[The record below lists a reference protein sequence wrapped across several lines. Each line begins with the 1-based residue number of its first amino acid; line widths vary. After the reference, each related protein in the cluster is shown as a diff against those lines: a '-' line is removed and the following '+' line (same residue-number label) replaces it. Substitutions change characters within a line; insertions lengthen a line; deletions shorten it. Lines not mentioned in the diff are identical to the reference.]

1 MTRNLH
7 IVIFVLLG
15 LSVLAACQREPMQ
28 ESHED
33 ALKAVKVSL
42 TMDIRGFGSDGVLT
56 KGDYEDVA
64 AAVRYN
70 YEKNVSNYGIFV
82 FDATDAFKVDDV
94 TTSPTYG
101 KYIFDPTKATRLSSG
116 EEAIAHKE
124 QLGVLSWRH
133 ELKLNEKYKSLA
145 VLVLANLG
153 TAAYTDSNIPGEG
166 KSLQEVANYFNN
178 TPIAIAY
185 QTDQSKYLSG
195 AVRLPMYGF
204 QVFGSWEGLS
214 GSASIAEKDAVE
226 LKYYSGMATP
236 LTVKGFRTQAELDNY
251 FATGA
256 VRAADRLA
264 LRFAMARLH
273 VSYEPASGQPAAPT
287 TPPTAGVAS
296 VEITGVR
303 LRNYDTYVRVLPPIF
318 SGLAEVNPF
327 TGVEAPL
334 SLNTTD
340 QISFVH
346 PSATD
351 ASWVAYVPEMKV
363 TGATNDPKLIVDV
376 TVTDKDG
383 NKVYYTFDR
392 DQITRKWKWKDASNV
407 EHDETRV
414 YKNTPWTEWLQM
426 QTYYTD
432 LLDTYPKKYPDGTKK
447 DVPLLTYYNLVR
459 NYSYEW
465 VAYGVEGMN
474 L

>member
-1 MTRNLH
+1 MRKFLH
-7 IVIFVLLG
+7 ISFVVLLG
-15 LSVLAACQREPMQ
+15 LSVLAGCRRADEPMPPVQ
-28 ESHED
+28 PEQVTD
-33 ALKAVKVSL
+33 GQVQVSL
-42 TMDIRGFGSDGVLT
+42 TLSLHGFGSDGVVT
-56 KGDYEDVA
+56 KGDYEDVETGL
-64 AAVRYN
+64 RYA
-70 YEKNVSNYGIFV
+70 YEKNVSDYGIFV
-82 FDATDAFKVDDV
+82 FDATEAFMDDG
-94 TTSPTYG
+94 SG
-101 KYIFDPTKATRLSSG
+101 KYIFDPTKAYRLSTA

-133 ELKLNEKYKSLA
+133 ELKLNTTYKSLA

-153 TAAYTDSNIPGEG
+153 VATYTDPSIPGQG
-166 KSLQEVANYFNN
+166 STLKAVADYFNN
-178 TPIAIAY
+178 TPIAVSY
-185 QTDQSKYLSG
+185 ETDQSKYLSG
-195 AVRLPMYGF
+195 AIRIPMYGF

-214 GSASIAEKDAVE
+214 IGATAAQKNAVE
-226 LKYYSGMATP
+226 LKYYSGIATP
-236 LTVKGFRTQAELDNY
+236 LTVKGFRTQTELENY
-251 FATGA
+251 FASGA

-273 VSYEPASGQPAAPT
+273 VRYEPGTGQPSA
-287 TPPTAGVAS
+287 TPASGVAS
-296 VEITGVR
+296 VEITSVR
-303 LRNYDTYVRVLPPIF
+303 LKNYDEYVRVLPPIF
-318 SGLAEVNPF
+318 SGLTEVSPF
-327 TGVEAPL
+327 TAVPTAL
-334 SLNTTD
+334 SLNTTGT
-340 QISFVH
+340 INFVH
-346 PSATD
+346 PSTTD
-351 ASWVAYVPEMKV
+351 VSWVAYVPEMKV

-426 QTYYTD
+426 QTYYTN

>member
-1 MTRNLH
+1 MRKFLH
-7 IVIFVLLG
+7 INFVALLG
-15 LSVLAACQREPMQ
+15 LSVLAGCRRADEPMPPVQ
-28 ESHED
+28 PEQITD
-33 ALKAVKVSL
+33 GQVQVSL
-42 TMDIRGFGSDGVLT
+42 TLSLHGFGSDGVVT
-56 KGDYEDVA
+56 KGDYEDVETGL
-64 AAVRYN
+64 RYA
-70 YEKNVSNYGIFV
+70 YEKNVSDYGIFV
-82 FDATDAFKVDDV
+82 FDATKAFMDDG
-94 TTSPTYG
+94 SG
-101 KYIFDPTKATRLSSG
+101 KYIFDPTKAYRLSTA

-133 ELKLNEKYKSLA
+133 ELKLNTTYKSLA

-153 TAAYTDSNIPGEG
+153 VATYTDPSIPGQG
-166 KSLQEVANYFNN
+166 STLKAVADYFNN
-178 TPIAIAY
+178 TPIAVSY
-185 QTDQSKYLSG
+185 ETDQSKYLSG
-195 AVRLPMYGF
+195 AIRIPMYGF

-214 GSASIAEKDAVE
+214 TGATAAQKNAVE
-226 LKYYSGMATP
+226 LKYYSGIATP
-236 LTVKGFRTQAELDNY
+236 LTVKGFRTQTELENY
-251 FATGA
+251 FASGA

-273 VSYEPASGQPAAPT
+273 VRYEPGTGQPSA
-287 TPPTAGVAS
+287 TPASGVAS
-296 VEITGVR
+296 VEITSVR
-303 LRNYDTYVRVLPPIF
+303 LKNYDEYVRVLPPIF
-318 SGLAEVNPF
+318 SGLTEVSPF
-327 TGVEAPL
+327 TAVPTAL
-334 SLNTTD
+334 SLNTTGT
-340 QISFVH
+340 INFVH
-346 PSATD
+346 PSTTD
-351 ASWVAYVPEMKV
+351 VSWVAYVPEMKV

-426 QTYYTD
+426 QTYYTN

>member
-1 MTRNLH
+1 MRKFLH
-7 IVIFVLLG
+7 ISFVVLLG
-15 LSVLAACQREPMQ
+15 LSVLAGCRRADEPVLPVQ
-28 ESHED
+28 PEQVTD
-33 ALKAVKVSL
+33 GQVQVSL
-42 TMDIRGFGSDGVLT
+42 TLSLHGFGSDGVVT
-56 KGDYEDVA
+56 KGDYEDVETGL
-64 AAVRYN
+64 RYA
-70 YEKNVSNYGIFV
+70 YEKNVSDYGIFV
-82 FDATDAFKVDDV
+82 FDATEAFMDDG
-94 TTSPTYG
+94 SG
-101 KYIFDPTKATRLSSG
+101 KYIFDPTKAYRLSTA

-133 ELKLNEKYKSLA
+133 ELKLNTTYKSLA

-153 TAAYTDSNIPGEG
+153 VATYTDPSIPGQG
-166 KSLQEVANYFNN
+166 RTLKAVADYFNN
-178 TPIAIAY
+178 TPIAVSY
-185 QTDQSKYLSG
+185 ETDQSKYLSG
-195 AVRLPMYGF
+195 AIRIPMYGF

-214 GSASIAEKDAVE
+214 IGATAAQKNAVE
-226 LKYYSGMATP
+226 LKYYSGIATP
-236 LTVKGFRTQAELDNY
+236 LTVKGFRTQTELENY
-251 FATGA
+251 FASGA

-273 VSYEPASGQPAAPT
+273 VRYEPGTGQPSA
-287 TPPTAGVAS
+287 TPASGVAS
-296 VEITGVR
+296 VEITSVR
-303 LRNYDTYVRVLPPIF
+303 LKNYDEYVRVLPPIF
-318 SGLAEVNPF
+318 SGLTEVSPF
-327 TGVEAPL
+327 TAVPTAL
-334 SLNTTD
+334 SLNTTGT
-340 QISFVH
+340 INFVH
-346 PSATD
+346 PSTTD
-351 ASWVAYVPEMKV
+351 VSWVAYVPEMKV

-426 QTYYTD
+426 QTYYTN

>member
-1 MTRNLH
+1 MRKFLH
-7 IVIFVLLG
+7 ISFVVLLG
-15 LSVLAACQREPMQ
+15 LSVLAGCRRADEPMPPVQ
-28 ESHED
+28 PEQVTD
-33 ALKAVKVSL
+33 GQVQVSL
-42 TMDIRGFGSDGVLT
+42 TLSLHGFGSDGVVT
-56 KGDYEDVA
+56 KGDYEDVETGL
-64 AAVRYN
+64 RYA
-70 YEKNVSNYGIFV
+70 YEKNVSDYGIFV
-82 FDATDAFKVDDV
+82 FDATGAFMDDG
-94 TTSPTYG
+94 SG
-101 KYIFDPTKATRLSSG
+101 KYIFDPTKAYRLSTA

-133 ELKLNEKYKSLA
+133 ELKLNTTYKSLA

-153 TAAYTDSNIPGEG
+153 VATYTDPSIPGQG
-166 KSLQEVANYFNN
+166 STLKAVADYFNN
-178 TPIAIAY
+178 TPIAVSY
-185 QTDQSKYLSG
+185 ETDQSKYLSG
-195 AVRLPMYGF
+195 AIRIPMYGF

-214 GSASIAEKDAVE
+214 IGATAAQKNAVE
-226 LKYYSGMATP
+226 LKYYSGIATP
-236 LTVKGFRTQAELDNY
+236 LTVKGFRTQTELENY
-251 FATGA
+251 FASGA

-273 VSYEPASGQPAAPT
+273 VRYEPGTGQPSA
-287 TPPTAGVAS
+287 TPASGVAS
-296 VEITGVR
+296 VEITSVR
-303 LRNYDTYVRVLPPIF
+303 LKNYDEYVRVLPPIF
-318 SGLAEVNPF
+318 SGLTEVSPF
-327 TGVEAPL
+327 TA
-334 SLNTTD
+334 
-340 QISFVH
+340 
-346 PSATD
+346 
-351 ASWVAYVPEMKV
+351 VP
-363 TGATNDPKLIVDV
+363 PKLIVDV

-426 QTYYTD
+426 QTYYTN

>member
-1 MTRNLH
+1 MRKFLH
-7 IVIFVLLG
+7 ISFVVLLG
-15 LSVLAACQREPMQ
+15 LSVLAGCRRADEPVLPMQ
-28 ESHED
+28 PEQVTD
-33 ALKAVKVSL
+33 GQVQVSL
-42 TMDIRGFGSDGVLT
+42 TLSLHGFGSDGVVT
-56 KGDYEDVA
+56 KGDYEDVETGL
-64 AAVRYN
+64 RYA
-70 YEKNVSNYGIFV
+70 YEKNVSDYGIFV
-82 FDATDAFKVDDV
+82 FDATGAFKDDG
-94 TTSPTYG
+94 SG
-101 KYIFDPTKATRLSSG
+101 KYIFDPTRAYRLSTA

-133 ELKLNEKYKSLA
+133 ELKLNTTYKSLA

-153 TAAYTDSNIPGEG
+153 VATYTDPSIPGQGSTLEA
-166 KSLQEVANYFNN
+166 VADYFNK
-178 TPIAIAY
+178 TPIAVSY
-185 QTDQSKYLSG
+185 ETDQSKYLSG
-195 AVRLPMYGF
+195 AIRIPMYGF

-214 GSASIAEKDAVE
+214 TGATAAQKNAVE

-236 LTVKGFRTQAELDNY
+236 LTVKGFRTKTELENY
-251 FATGA
+251 FASGA

-273 VSYEPASGQPAAPT
+273 VRYEPGTGQPSA
-287 TPPTAGVAS
+287 TPASGVAS
-296 VEITGVR
+296 VEITSVR
-303 LRNYDTYVRVLPPIF
+303 LKNYDEYVRVLPPIF
-318 SGLAEVNPF
+318 SGLTEVSPF
-327 TGVEAPL
+327 TAVPTAL
-334 SLNTTD
+334 SLNTTGT
-340 QISFVH
+340 INFVH
-346 PSATD
+346 PSTTD
-351 ASWVAYVPEMKV
+351 VSWVAYVPEMKV

-426 QTYYTD
+426 QTYYPN